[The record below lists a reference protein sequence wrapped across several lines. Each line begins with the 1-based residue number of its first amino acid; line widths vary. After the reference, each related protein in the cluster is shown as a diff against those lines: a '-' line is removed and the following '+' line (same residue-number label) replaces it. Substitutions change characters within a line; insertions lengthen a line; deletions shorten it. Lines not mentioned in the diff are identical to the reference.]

1 MAARYTSSQGKPLHP
16 SKPAMRSIFC
26 LVLPLSLFAFL
37 GCVEHPVREASRV
50 PSGVGKPEWI
60 ADAVIYEVFVP
71 DFSPEGT
78 FQGVIKRLDSLQ
90 ALGVTTLWLMPIHP
104 VGKKRAKTDIG
115 PLGSPYAVRDYY
127 AVNPDYGTAEDFRAL
142 VDSVHARGM
151 YIIIDLVAN
160 HTAWDHPWV
169 TEHPDWYTPGPIDGF
184 TYPVLNGDTTDW
196 TDVVDLNYDNPALRQ
211 AMIDVMQYW
220 VREFDIDGYRCDVA
234 HGVPLDFWRAAID
247 SVEKI
252 KPVLMLAEAAEPEMH
267 LAGFDL
273 TYAWPFYHQ
282 LKEVFRGA
290 PLRTLVRQVD
300 STLALLPPGARRL
313 RFTTNHDETMWD
325 APPPVLFGGQEGAMA
340 AFVLATS
347 MPGVPLLYNG
357 QELGTSTRVS
367 FFARTPYRWDAPESP
382 ATYAFYRRYV
392 RFYRESQALRRGT
405 LTVLNPEADHVLL
418 YLRAAAGDTLLLAV
432 NVRNR
437 PETVTLPARI
447 ARQRW
452 VEVFRSDTL
461 AADRLELPPYAH
473 RIYRPVH

>member
-1 MAARYTSSQGKPLHP
+1 MRTVFYLLLTTLLAVLFGCTASSESERPQ
-16 SKPAMRSIFC
+16 
-26 LVLPLSLFAFL
+26 
-37 GCVEHPVREASRV
+37 V
-50 PSGVGKPEWI
+50 PPGVGKPEWI
-60 ADAVIYEVFVP
+60 ADAVIYEIFVP

-78 FQGVIKRLDSLQ
+78 FQGIIKRLDSLQ
-90 ALGVTTLWLMPIHP
+90 ALGVNTLWLMPIHP

-127 AVNPDYGTAEDFRAL
+127 AINPDYGTEEDFRAL

-196 TDVVDLNYDNPALRQ
+196 TDVVELNYDNPELRQ

-220 VREFDIDGYRCDVA
+220 VRTFDIDGYRCDVA
-234 HGVPLDFWRAAID
+234 HGVPLDFWKAAID

-252 KPVLMLAEAAEPEMH
+252 KPVLMLAEAAGPEMH
-267 LAGFDL
+267 WAGFDL

-282 LKEVFRGA
+282 LKEVWRGA
-290 PLRTLVRQVD
+290 PLHTLVQQID
-300 STLALLPPGARRL
+300 STLRQLPPGARRL

-325 APPPVLFGGQEGAMA
+325 APPPVLFGGDRGSMA

-357 QELGTSTRVS
+357 QELGTRERVS
-367 FFARTPYRWDAPESP
+367 FFARTPYPWEAPDSP
-382 ATYAFYRRYV
+382 ELYAFYRRYLNL
-392 RFYRESQALRRGT
+392 YRQREALRRGA
-405 LTVLNPEADHVLL
+405 LTVLNPEADDVLV
-418 YLRAAAGDTLLLAV
+418 YLRTTDADTLLLIV
-432 NVRNR
+432 NVRDQA
-437 PETVTLPARI
+437 ETVVLPEGIRG
-447 ARQRW
+447 RRW
-452 VEVFRSDTL
+452 VEVFTADTL
-461 AADRLELPPYAH
+461 AADTLTLGSYH
-473 RIYRPVH
+473 YRIYQPLWP